1 MNRYARFAAFAA
13 LLLAFALAAS
23 LSAQQAKVYAIR
35 NAKIYT
41 LAGPPIENGTIVI
54 RDGKI
59 AAVGAA
65 VAVPAGATVID
76 AKGQHVYPGFFD
88 SFSQLGLTEIDSV
101 SATLDTTE
109 LGDFNPQIVTATAVH
124 PASEHIPVA
133 RADGITHAVSA
144 PAPTGAAGGGGFGGG
159 GAPQPII
166 RGQASAIHLN
176 GWVIDEMLIRKSVGM
191 VVTWP
196 TLGPA
201 GGGGGF
207 GGGQQQR
214 RAFTEVRQQYEQR
227 VNSIVELLGQARH
240 YAQAWEKGSKQKFDR
255 DLKLDALVPVVKG
268 ELPVLVYAQRA
279 RDIRNAVE
287 FCEKQKLKMI
297 LVGGAEAWKVKDL
310 LKEKGIPVILGPTQ
324 ALPLNQ
330 DDPYDKPFTRAGELH
345 AAGVKIAFA
354 TFNSADSRTLPQE
367 AGQAVGFG
375 LPWEEAVKAITL
387 YPAQML
393 GLDKQ
398 FGAIETGKVA
408 NLVITT
414 GDPLD
419 LHTEVKHVFINGQQ
433 ADLMNRHL
441 HLYETYKKR

>member
-1 MNRYARFAAFAA
+1 MKRYAKFAAFAA

-35 NAKIYT
+35 NAKIHT
-41 LAGPPIENGTIVI
+41 LAGPPIENGTIII

-59 AAVGAA
+59 AAVGAN
-65 VAVPAGATVID
+65 VAVPSGAQVID

-101 SATLDTTE
+101 SATLDLNE

-133 RADGITHAVSA
+133 RANGITHAVSA
-144 PAPTGAAGGGGFGGG
+144 PGVTGGGFGGG

-166 RGQASAIHLN
+166 RGQATAINLN

-191 VVTWP
+191 VITWP

-207 GGGQQQR
+207 GGQQQR
-214 RAFTEVRQQYEQR
+214 RPFTEIRQEYERR
-227 VNSIVELLGQARH
+227 VSGIVELLDQARH
-240 YAQAWEKGSKQKFDR
+240 YAQAWEKGSKQKFER

-268 ELPVLVYAQRA
+268 ELPVLVYANRA

-297 LVGGAEAWKVKDL
+297 LAGGAEAWKVKDL
-310 LKEKGIPVILGPTQ
+310 LKEKNIPVILGPTQ

-330 DDPYDKPFTRAGELH
+330 DDPYDKPYSRAGELH

-354 TFNSADSRTLPQE
+354 TFNSSDSRTLPYE

-398 FGAIETGKVA
+398 FGTIETGKVA

-414 GDPLD
+414 GDPLE
-419 LHTEVKHVFINGQQ
+419 LRTEVKHVFINGQQ
-433 ADLMNRHL
+433 ADLMNRHR
-441 HLYETYKKR
+441 HLYEIYKKR